1 MSLKPTRL
9 SELYQRNPKLQ
20 RLYRQVQHLNAL
32 EQQIIQML
40 PPQFVSHCQLG
51 HVHDDTV
58 VLITDKAALA
68 TLLRYQSARL
78 SKQLSDKLG
87 LPIRRVSVK
96 VRPLQ
101 QINAAPPPRLNK
113 SLTSQNARLLH
124 DSAQSIDHP
133 PLRRAMERLAARKLR

>member
-40 PPQFVSHCQLG
+40 PPQFVPHCQLG
-51 HVHDDTV
+51 SVNHDTV
-58 VLITDKAALA
+58 VLITDKSALA

-78 SKQLSDKLG
+78 SKQLSEHLG
-87 LPIRRVSVK
+87 VTINRVSVK

-101 QINAAPPPRLNK
+101 QLNTTPPPRLNN
-113 SLTSQNARLLH
+113 SLTSHNARLIH

-133 PLRRAMERLAARKLR
+133 PLRQAMERLATRKPK

>member
-40 PPQFVSHCQLG
+40 PPQFVPHCQLG
-51 HVHDDTV
+51 SVNNETV
-58 VLITDKAALA
+58 VLITDKSALA

-78 SKQLSDKLG
+78 CKQISKHLG
-87 LPIRRVSVK
+87 VTISRVTVK

-101 QINAAPPPRLNK
+101 QLKITPPARLNN
-113 SLTSQNARLLH
+113 SLAPHNARLIH
-124 DSAQSIDHP
+124 DSAQSIDHA
-133 PLRRAMERLAARKLR
+133 PLRQAMERLATRKLK